1 MLYAL
6 RDMTFQINQE
16 IRQALSQLRASET
29 RFALAKEQMAAAR
42 EAHRMMLQRYA
53 LQMSSNVDV
62 IDAKQAL
69 IQTHAAYVGVV
80 FDIAAAQVKC
90 FDRGHSMC
98 SRGHLH
104 YPEDYQS
111 SLSAD

>member
-1 MLYAL
+1 MLQVA
-6 RDMTFQINQE
+6 DGAGGAVGE
-16 IRQALSQLRASET
+16 LRASET

-69 IQTHAAYVGVV
+69 IQTHAAYVDAV
-80 FDIAAAQVKC
+80 FDIAAAQVGLVHVLGVDIPSQPA
-90 FDRGHSMC
+90 FRVREALG
-98 SRGHLH
+98 RV
-104 YPEDYQS
+104 P
-111 SLSAD
+111 